1 AFCLSVPASTSLR
14 PLSADSPHRRSVQDP
29 HKHHRWAVT
38 GSNRRPPACKAGALP
53 AELTARVRGPTKA
66 PTAGNPDYRPAP
78 LTVAGRTRA
87 DQASISV
94 LLAYRGRI
102 RGGPLLHRGR
112 A

>member
-1 AFCLSVPASTSLR
+1 
-14 PLSADSPHRRSVQDP
+14 
-29 HKHHRWAVT
+29 
-38 GSNRRPPACKAGALP
+38 
-53 AELTARVRGPTKA
+53 VRGPTKA

-112 A
+112 APWPQPSPRRHTSVAQHRGRAP